1 MDNSIYISLSGQ
13 LAQFRKMDMAAN
25 NIANADTTGF
35 NSEHM
40 MFTDYLVDDGNRNKM
55 AFAQDISS
63 YRNLSRGSLNVTGNP
78 FDMAISGPGY
88 FQVETPQGIRYTKA
102 GNFQL
107 DPAGTLVTQQGFPVL
122 SPDGQPIVFEQGDTN
137 IRVGENGVI
146 SVNNGEDRGQVGVVE
161 FADEQSMKRLNATLY
176 ETDQPALEQAEA
188 RLLHGTL
195 EKSNVNAIG
204 EMVQITKLSR
214 ATGST
219 AKFIEVMY
227 DLERKTG
234 NTYTKAG
241 KN

>member
-13 LAQFRKMDMAAN
+13 LAQFRKMDVAAN

-63 YRNLSRGSLNVTGNP
+63 YRNLSRGALNVTGNP

-88 FQVETPQGIRYTKA
+88 FQVETPQGVRYTKA

-146 SVNNGEDRGQVGVVE
+146 SVNEGEDRGQVGVVE

-214 ATGST
+214 ATSST

-241 KN
+241 K